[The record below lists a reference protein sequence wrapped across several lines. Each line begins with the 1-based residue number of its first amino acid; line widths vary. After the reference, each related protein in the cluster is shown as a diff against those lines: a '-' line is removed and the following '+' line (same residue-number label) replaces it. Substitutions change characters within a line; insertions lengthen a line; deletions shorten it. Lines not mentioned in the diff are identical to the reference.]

1 MSHGNHVRS
10 LIPVIT
16 VDSEG
21 IRISRCI
28 ASIEECC
35 ILVNQNVGNMY
46 DDVQ

>member
-1 MSHGNHVRS
+1 MFYVA
-10 LIPVIT
+10 LT
-16 VDSEG
+16 KQTL
-21 IRISRCI
+21 SRCI